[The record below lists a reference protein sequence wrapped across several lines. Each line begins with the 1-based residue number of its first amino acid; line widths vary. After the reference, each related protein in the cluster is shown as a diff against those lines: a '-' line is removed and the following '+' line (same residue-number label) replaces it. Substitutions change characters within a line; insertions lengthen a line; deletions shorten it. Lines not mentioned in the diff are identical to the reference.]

1 MFLLRVAS
9 DIGEGQDDDGEAW
22 RRGYFVRRS
31 VRGLR
36 DWRRAD
42 VKRIDA
48 DRLGDVL
55 ELGRAEIAH
64 GEI

>member
-9 DIGEGQDDDGEAW
+9 DIGEGQDDDGEAR
-22 RRGYFVRRS
+22 RRGFFVRRS

-36 DWRRAD
+36 DCRRAD

-48 DRLGDVL
+48 DRLGDIL
-55 ELGRAEIAH
+55 ELSRAEIAH